1 MPNIDLTNNGLG
13 NTNVP
18 GGGGNPS
25 GMPGMMNQSGVNWD
39 DMLASFGEHGQGG
52 GGGGKGKSLSTKP
65 GFWTGQGNGDQGN
78 SAFFYT
84 NPNGGLTG
92 KGWSSMPTGSPS
104 IPMGY
109 GNQVPNNNFSFPTTG
124 GGGQGGNFYNFPANG
139 TNNGQIPYMS
149 SLNPGG
155 GIGQYNLGGG
165 TSEQLHDIYGSFGN
179 VLYNYLSTGAGY
191 NPQVAGALI
200 NQMQPLEA
208 RGRNHVLDAFG
219 DEGQRFSSTA
229 AIGLGDFESQFA
241 ADEAGILAQEYDK
254 SQNRYAELLGSLMND
269 TKDQHA
275 ASGFDFG
282 SIIGAGFDIASMFI

>member
-25 GMPGMMNQSGVNWD
+25 GMPGMMNQSGVKWEDLLKNHMPTQQGTW
-39 DMLASFGEHGQGG
+39 SGQGEGMG
-52 GGGGKGKSLSTKP
+52 GGST
-65 GFWTGQGNGDQGN
+65 FI
-78 SAFFYT
+78 
-84 NPNGGLTG
+84 
-92 KGWSSMPTGSPS
+92 PTSGH
-104 IPMGY
+104 
-109 GNQVPNNNFSFPTTG
+109 NFSYPTYG
-124 GGGQGGNFYNFPANG
+124 GGGQGGNYNNFPANG
-139 TNNGQIPYMS
+139 INNSQVPYMS

-155 GIGQYNLGGG
+155 GIGQYNLGKG

-179 VLYNYLSTGAGY
+179 VLYNYLSGGAGY

-219 DEGQRFSSTA
+219 DEGQRFSSTS

-241 ADEAGILAQEYDK
+241 ADEAGVLAQEYDK
-254 SQNRYAELLGSLMND
+254 AQSRYASLLGDLMGD
-269 TKDQHA
+269 TRDQHA
-275 ASGFDFG
+275 ASGTDWG